1 MKIASFMIL
10 CVFLITPLLSQ
21 NTTDTKDSEEMAPT
35 PVFEIGALLGEP
47 IGLSMKFWHSTLT
60 ATDVAAAWSFT
71 EKRCL

>member
-1 MKIASFMIL
+1 
-10 CVFLITPLLSQ
+10 
-21 NTTDTKDSEEMAPT
+21 MAPT